1 MPSSDG
7 YAEGSSSAVLTSKS
21 HAEFPDSEMVTLE
34 GKAEAI
40 ELTARV
46 SRTPSSP
53 VVNTVSIQG
62 DDLEMDRMSRMSS
75 RVSHQTT
82 VSELPPVDRG
92 FGAWSFVSRK
102 RPVAKLQ
109 LH

>member
-40 ELTARV
+40 ELTTRV
-46 SRTPSSP
+46 PQTTPSP
-53 VVNTVSIQG
+53 LVNTVPVQ
-62 DDLEMDRMSRMSS
+62 DNDMEMDRMSRMTS
-75 RVSHQTT
+75 RVSHQSA

-92 FGAWSFVSRK
+92 FGAWSFVS
-102 RPVAKLQ
+102 PTAWP
-109 LH
+109 